1 MESQPVAPEASAT
14 HGLYERHAAKIHGYC
29 LHQLGSRE
37 EAEDAVQTTFMNAF
51 RALGR
56 GVVPEAEAAW
66 LFKIAENV
74 CLSRRRSS
82 WRRNR
87 IESPADF
94 EVIEEVVPGPNRQRD
109 ELIGIEDA
117 LAAMPGQQRRAIL
130 LREWQGLSYSEIS
143 AELELSQSAVET
155 LIFRARR
162 SLAQGLTEPKPVR
175 PQRRFRRALHL
186 ADLTT
191 VLAAAKSLF
200 LGSAALKATTAAVV
214 VTAAAGTAVTVS
226 HSETQ
231 PRPKPPLAVSALP
244 LLPPSAPVAAVAS
257 APPPAAPALP
267 ATSVPSVKTE
277 RRAARPM
284 RERKAARTEEHA
296 KRKAARAEVRAERK
310 AVRLEQRAEQKAARV
325 EQRVEQNA
333 AQAERR
339 AEQKAA
345 RLERRAQRQADQAAR
360 QADRAA
366 LRSQRQADKA
376 AQHAERKAD
385 QVERRAERHA
395 DRGERKAE
403 RGGPRKQ

>member
-162 SLAQGLTEPKPVR
+162 SLAQGLTEPKRVR
-175 PQRRFRRALHL
+175 PQRRFRRVLE
-186 ADLTT
+186 LTT
-191 VLAAAKSLF
+191 CAA
-200 LGSAALKATTAAVV
+200 
-214 VTAAAGTAVTVS
+214 VTAAAGTAAP
-226 HSETQ
+226 SERPPA
-231 PRPKPPLAVSALP
+231 PRCA
-244 LLPPSAPVAAVAS
+244 PSARQSASSS
-257 APPPAAPALP
+257 APSRRRPASSGVL
-267 ATSVPSVKTE
+267 
-277 RRAARPM
+277 
-284 RERKAARTEEHA
+284 
-296 KRKAARAEVRAERK
+296 
-310 AVRLEQRAEQKAARV
+310 EQKAAR
-325 EQRVEQNA
+325 
-333 AQAERR
+333 AERR

-345 RLERRAQRQADQAAR
+345 GSSAVPSGRQSRRRGRPTGPTCGRSGRPTRRRSAPSARPTRWSAGPNGRPTAPSAEPSAAAHESSSSEPAHRRRARLHS
-360 QADRAA
+360 DR
-366 LRSQRQADKA
+366 
-376 AQHAERKAD
+376 
-385 QVERRAERHA
+385 
-395 DRGERKAE
+395 
-403 RGGPRKQ
+403 PRPT

>member
-162 SLAQGLTEPKPVR
+162 SLAQGLTEPKHVR

-231 PRPKPPLAVSALP
+231 SPPKPPLAVSALP
-244 LLPPSAPVAAVAS
+244 LLPPSTPVAAVAS
-257 APPPAAPALP
+257 TAPPAALLP
-267 ATSVPSVKTE
+267 AKSVPNVKKE
-277 RRAARPM
+277 RRVARPM
-284 RERKAARTEEHA
+284 PERKAARTEEHA

-310 AVRLEQRAEQKAARV
+310 AVRLEQRTEQKAARV
-325 EQRVEQNA
+325 ERRVEQNA
-333 AQAERR
+333 ARAERR

-345 RLERRAQRQADQAAR
+345 ALERRAQRQSEQAAR
-360 QADRAA
+360 QADRAD
-366 LRSQRQADKA
+366 LRSRRQADKA
-376 AQHAERKAD
+376 AQRAERKAD
-385 QVERRAERHA
+385 QVERRAERQA
-395 DRGERKAE
+395 DRGERRAE